1 MAQVNPPDDPFE
13 FPCEHGFKVFGDAAD
28 QVQFGQKVL
37 QVIQSVV
44 PVKSDAVQLRPSS
57 KGRYVCVTI
66 SARVSSRQQLED
78 IYTRLRSLEGLR
90 YLL

>member
-1 MAQVNPPDDPFE
+1 VAQVNPHEELLD

-28 QVQFGQKVL
+28 QAQFSQNVL

-44 PVKSDAVQLRPSS
+44 PVSSDAIQLRPSS

-66 SARVSSRQQLED
+66 SAQISSREQLED
-78 IYTRLRSLEGLR
+78 IYTRLRTLEGLR